1 MKVTPN
7 LNQTQTRKTTRNVNL
22 TSSAGSGS
30 SVAAGAAGS
39 AAAVS
44 GGSASAAGSGSSA
57 SATGLNNS
65 AGSGSAGSGLGPS
78 PASHGSGRK
87 PLMSASSGTSQV
99 ARPVAFDDKT
109 NCAIC
114 IRNLPM
120 RGNGPSG
127 KFFFLDYTVPWGVAE
142 TLLGCL
148 VLF

>member
-1 MKVTPN
+1 M
-7 LNQTQTRKTTRNVNL
+7 
-22 TSSAGSGS
+22 
-30 SVAAGAAGS
+30 AAGAAGS

-44 GGSASAAGSGSSA
+44 GGSASGAGSGSSA

-127 KFFFLDYTVPWGVAE
+127 KFFFWITQYRVRVAE
-142 TLLGCL
+142 ISLGCW

>member
-1 MKVTPN
+1 M
-7 LNQTQTRKTTRNVNL
+7 
-22 TSSAGSGS
+22 
-30 SVAAGAAGS
+30 AAGAAGS

-44 GGSASAAGSGSSA
+44 GGSASAGAGSGSSA

-127 KFFFLDYTVPWGVAE
+127 KFFFFLDYTVPWGVAE
-142 TLLGCL
+142 ILLGCL

>member
-1 MKVTPN
+1 M
-7 LNQTQTRKTTRNVNL
+7 
-22 TSSAGSGS
+22 
-30 SVAAGAAGS
+30 AAGAAGS

-142 TLLGCL
+142 IHLGSHQL
-148 VLF
+148 ELFL

>member
-1 MKVTPN
+1 M
-7 LNQTQTRKTTRNVNL
+7 
-22 TSSAGSGS
+22 
-30 SVAAGAAGS
+30 AAGAAGS
-39 AAAVS
+39 AVAVS

-87 PLMSASSGTSQV
+87 PLMSASSGTGSQV

-127 KFFFLDYTVPWGVAE
+127 KFFFFLDCTVHNSILIYFFFAYFIG
-142 TLLGCL
+142 
-148 VLF
+148 